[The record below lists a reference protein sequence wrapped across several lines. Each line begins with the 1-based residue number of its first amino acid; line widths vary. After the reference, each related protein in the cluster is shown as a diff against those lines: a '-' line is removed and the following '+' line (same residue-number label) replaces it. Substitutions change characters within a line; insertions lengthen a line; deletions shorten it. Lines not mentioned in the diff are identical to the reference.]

1 MRTIAILYPGDMG
14 HNVGQV
20 LLEDG
25 FSVVTTL
32 LGRSERTRRLCAS
45 TEIMVLASMAAVVER
60 ADAVLS
66 IIPPTAA
73 KRVAADFATAVQK
86 TRHKP
91 LFIDA
96 NAISP
101 MTAQEVGEIVTAAG
115 APYLDAC
122 IVGPARDVRERC
134 TFYVSGS
141 QAQLFESHLGKSLR
155 TQVLGDRIG
164 QASAFK
170 MTFSGL
176 NKGLV
181 ALLYELTVAAH
192 EFGFLDELLRRYT
205 ALLPGVMEA
214 LEWLVPTYPLHAAR
228 RADEMGELAEML
240 EHFGFSSAMARGTQH
255 TLAAVGQLQLAERF
269 PEQGEHGWTMRT
281 VLEALA
287 SEEALKKKR
296 DC

>member
-1 MRTIAILYPGDMG
+1 MG
-14 HNVGQV
+14 HNVGRV
-20 LLEDG
+20 LLEDS

-32 LGRSERTRRLCAS
+32 IERSERTRRLCAS
-45 TEIMVLASMAAVVER
+45 TDITVLNSVTAAVER

-73 KRVAADFATAVQK
+73 REVATDFAAAVQK
-86 TRHKP
+86 THHRP

-101 MTAQEVGEIVTAAG
+101 MTAQEVGEIVTAVG

-122 IVGPARDVRERC
+122 IVGPAQDVRQRC
-134 TFYVSGS
+134 TFYVSGP
-141 QAQLFESHLGKSLR
+141 QAQLFEKHLGKSLR

-170 MTFSGL
+170 MAFSGL

-181 ALLYELTVAAH
+181 ALLYELTTAAH
-192 EFGFLDELLRRYT
+192 EFGFLDELLRRYK

-214 LEWLVPTYPLHAAR
+214 LEWLVPTYPQHTAR
-228 RADEMGELAEML
+228 RADEMAELAEML

-255 TLAAVGQLQLAERF
+255 TLAAVGQLNLAARF
-269 PEQGEHGWTMRT
+269 PERGEHEWTMRA

-287 SEEALKKKR
+287 SGGALKK
-296 DC
+296 